1 MKSPLCIFFSAITLT
16 LKASSLLQSLGDSKI
31 KYHTQPKRQQ
41 DTRCTSVS
49 HSEDSQQPTDRS
61 KFKRV
66 NNLGN
71 ITLPITDD
79 APEPPYM
86 YQIQIYHLQ
95 IIFSNDYPLLSTSL
109 YHAKLKAGCS
119 STDTISCSLR
129 KFPFLYLFQH
139 LKSSHH
145 SHFHGGLFSMLPK
158 SSFPRHLPRFR
169 EMRAEP

>member
-1 MKSPLCIFFSAITLT
+1 MGGLWSHYITQNAQKLHPFNLIL
-16 LKASSLLQSLGDSKI
+16 LKI
-31 KYHTQPKRQQ
+31 
-41 DTRCTSVS
+41 VS
-49 HSEDSQQPTDRS
+49 HSIIATSTRFKSVTQQSSTT
-61 KFKRV
+61 KQLHK
-66 NNLGN
+66 
-71 ITLPITDD
+71 
-79 APEPPYM
+79 PELPYM

-95 IIFSNDYPLLSTSL
+95 IIFSTDYPLLSTSL

-139 LKSSHH
+139 LKSGHH